1 MFSFSNV
8 SLSKGVE
15 PNQLIRFNTPV
26 PAGRLLQP
34 PQETNKKLPVKKKE
48 GKSVKNVKKPFILKS
63 KRTSSK

>member
-26 PAGRLLQP
+26 PAGRVLQP

-48 GKSVKNVKKPFILKS
+48 GKKCEERKKNIYIKI
-63 KRTSSK
+63 